1 MNRHGFSLHLSGV
14 MPHRYALLLVA
25 VVGAVLLTWAAARW
39 ARQFEGRPKEIGEVA
54 EAAEGGERA
63 TLRFFRNP
71 ATAPAFAVRD
81 LDGRELSSAS
91 WRGKVVILNFWA
103 TWCPPCRAEI
113 PDLVALQD
121 KYRDNLV
128 VIGISEDEAPTDV
141 VKQFAARHNVNYSIV
156 MMTPQLEK
164 MFPGVS
170 ALPTSFILDR
180 ESHIVQKHV
189 GMLVA
194 KTTELETRMLAGL
207 PVNAAI
213 EEVDQT
219 QGLKLDKSAQLMT
232 IPGIDLAALPA
243 AKRTEALQKLNAASC
258 TCGCDLTVAKCRV
271 DDPAC
276 GVSLPLARE
285 IVKQIAGTP

>member
-1 MNRHGFSLHLSGV
+1 MT
-14 MPHRYALLLVA
+14 HRRALLLVA
-25 VVGAVLLTWAAARW
+25 VIGAVLLTWAAARY
-39 ARQFEGRPKEIGEVA
+39 ARQFDSRPTDVAEVA
-54 EAAEGGERA
+54 DAAESGDRV

-71 ATAPAFAVRD
+71 ATAPGFTVRD
-81 LDGRELSSAS
+81 LDGRELSSSS

-121 KYRDNLV
+121 KYRDRLV
-128 VIGISEDEAPTDV
+128 VIGVSEDEAPPEV
-141 VKQFAARHNVNYSIV
+141 VKQFAARHNVNYPIV

-180 ESHIVQKHV
+180 ESRIVQKHI
-189 GMLVA
+189 GMLTA
-194 KTTELETRMLAGL
+194 RTTEYETRALAGL
-207 PVNAAI
+207 PVNASI

-232 IPGIDLAALPA
+232 IPGIDLATLPA
-243 AKRTEALQKLNAASC
+243 DKRTEALQKLNSASC

-271 DDPAC
+271 DDPSC